1 MVESS
6 SDVFDKDLI
15 PLIRQGDSY
24 AFQKLY
30 HAYQGF
36 LFMHAYHKLGDKS
49 VAMDL
54 VQDLFA
60 SIWENRE
67 AINIK
72 NKVSTYLYS
81 AMRYKIIDVINKEE
95 NKKKYLS
102 SLKESMDSVVA
113 YEASDYLVRE
123 KMLEQQIEM
132 ILDKLSPR
140 VRQVFI
146 LSRKH
151 YLSHKEIAKELNL
164 SEHSVRSYIKEA
176 LKVFKSK
183 LRCLPWILIV
193 YYCKYF

>member
-6 SDVFDKDLI
+6 SDFFDKDLI
-15 PLIRQGDSY
+15 PLIRQGDRY

-30 HAYQGF
+30 HAYQGL

-49 VAMDL
+49 MAMDL
-54 VQDLFA
+54 VQDLFT

-67 AINIK
+67 AISIK

-102 SLKESMDSVVA
+102 SLKESMDNVTA
-113 YEASDYLVRE
+113 FEASDYLVRE
-123 KMLEQQIEM
+123 KMLEEQIEM

-176 LKVFKSK
+176 LKVFRSK